1 MTTPFWCLLVMIFMP
16 YLLAGSTVYFKNKQF
31 GKVDVNNPRDQSA
44 GLTGQGARANAA
56 QSNAWEAL
64 AVFGIAVLV
73 AHFAGADPG
82 TSATAA
88 LVFIAARI
96 LHPIFYI
103 MGNQPLRTA
112 TFAVGFGSCMW
123 LFYLAANG
131 TAS

>member
-1 MTTPFWCLLVMIFMP
+1 MIFIP
-16 YLLAGSTVYFKNKQF
+16 YILAGATVYFKNKQF
-31 GKVDVNNPRDQSA
+31 GEVDANNPREQSV
-44 GLTGQGARANAA
+44 GLKGNGSRANAA

-64 AVFGIAVLV
+64 TVFGAAVIV

-112 TFAVGFGSCMW
+112 TFAVGFGCCMW

-131 TAS
+131 AVS